1 MMKRIIVLCLTLL
14 FSSASAQ
21 ASQLNLD
28 PYFGFGTSY
37 LSAELAGDKA
47 SSPGFYFVAGSAL
60 NWISEDLAAE
70 LRLGFGGQYTA
81 FNGDLR
87 LYTSYL
93 LKPSFEITRQL
104 DMYVLAGFSTSS
116 VSIAGQNGAD
126 ASPSFGLG
134 FDYHIP
140 NESLSVSGEWL
151 SLYQS
156 SDSSATSISGMDISG
171 VSISFV
177 FAYY

>member
-1 MMKRIIVLCLTLL
+1 MMKRIIILSLMMLY
-14 FSSASAQ
+14 ASAPAH
-21 ASQLNLD
+21 ASQLNLE

-37 LSAELAGDKA
+37 LSADLAGDKA
-47 SSPGFYFVAGSAL
+47 SSPGFQFIAGSRL

-70 LRLGFGGQYTA
+70 LRLGFGGQYTT

-104 DMYVLAGFSTSS
+104 DMYVLAGYSTTS

-134 FDYHIP
+134 LNYRIP

-156 SDSSATSISGMDISG
+156 SDSSTTSISGMDISG

-177 FAYY
+177 FEYY